1 MRKQNIFLYLVLEID
16 LELPFIFLK
25 QNKYCKKEII
35 KKKGNCGFLW
45 VFPLFLII
53 YGSDIF

>member
-1 MRKQNIFLYLVLEID
+1 MRKQNIFLYLVSEID

-35 KKKGNCGFLW
+35 KKSEIVFFLC

-53 YGSDIF
+53 YGSYIF